1 MFKTVKGE
9 SWRWSYRLF
18 SVRAQKLKR
27 KVPEILYSSTV
38 VFSPTSIF
46 NHMIKQESKRNDKN
60 GPFIHHTTMNYILH
74 DNKGVIVL
82 ELTKMYTLLRITRQT
97 TV

>member
-1 MFKTVKGE
+1 
-9 SWRWSYRLF
+9 
-18 SVRAQKLKR
+18 
-27 KVPEILYSSTV
+27 
-38 VFSPTSIF
+38 
-46 NHMIKQESKRNDKN
+46 MIKQENKRNDKN

>member
-1 MFKTVKGE
+1 
-9 SWRWSYRLF
+9 
-18 SVRAQKLKR
+18 
-27 KVPEILYSSTV
+27 
-38 VFSPTSIF
+38 
-46 NHMIKQESKRNDKN
+46 MIKQESKRNDKN
-60 GPFIHHTTMNYILH
+60 GPFIYHTTMNYILH